1 MRGLIFDLYLR
12 SSALGLIF
20 LNLLA
25 VLPTED
31 LVPLD
36 AVSSAEVEDQPC
48 SLGLLLEILAAA
60 AKRAAISR
68 RDASTLL

>member
-1 MRGLIFDLYLR
+1 VRGLIFDLYLR

-60 AKRAAISR
+60 VKRAAISR